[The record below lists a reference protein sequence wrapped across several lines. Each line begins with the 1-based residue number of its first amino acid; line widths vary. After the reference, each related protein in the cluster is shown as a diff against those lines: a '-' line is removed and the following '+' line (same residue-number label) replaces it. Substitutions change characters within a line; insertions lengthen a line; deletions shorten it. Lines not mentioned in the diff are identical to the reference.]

1 MEEKNNDLHLR
12 KVTSADLLTVIEML
26 ADDVLGRSR
35 EEVSDPLDER
45 YVNAFKAIEQDPNQD
60 LLVLVN
66 QHDEVLGTL
75 QLTYLQ
81 YLNHKGSKRAL
92 IESVRIHSSQRKK
105 GLGEKM
111 LQLAIERAKR
121 NGAHII
127 QLNSDKTRTD
137 ALRFYEKLGFTASH
151 EGFKMKI

>member
-1 MEEKNNDLHLR
+1 MEEKNKDLRLR
-12 KVTSADLLTVIEML
+12 KVTSADLMKIIEML
-26 ADDVLGRSR
+26 ADDVLGQSR

-45 YVNAFKAIEQDPNQD
+45 YVKAFKAIEQDPNQD
-60 LLVLVN
+60 LLVMVN
-66 QHDEVLGTL
+66 DNDQILGTL

-92 IESVRIHSSQRKK
+92 VESVRIHSSVRGQ

-111 LQLAIERAKR
+111 FQLAIIRAKE
-121 NGAHII
+121 NGADTI
-127 QLNSDKTRTD
+127 QLTSDKTRTE
-137 ALRFYEKLGFTASH
+137 ALKFYQKLGFTASH

>member
-1 MEEKNNDLHLR
+1 MEEKNKNLHLR
-12 KVTSADLLTVIEML
+12 KATLTDLMTIIEML
-26 ADDVLGRSR
+26 ADDLLGRNR

-45 YVNAFKAIEQDPNQD
+45 YIIAFKAIEKEPNQD

-66 QHDEVLGTL
+66 DEDEVLGTL
-75 QLTYLQ
+75 QITYLQ

-92 IESVRIHSSQRKK
+92 IESVRIHSSQRGR

-111 LQLAIERAKR
+111 FQLAINRAKEKGV
-121 NGAHII
+121 NVI
-127 QLNSDKTRTD
+127 QLSSDKTRTD